1 MTFPAPQRIT
11 VPGTTL
17 PEVTLSV
24 HDTGGDGAPV
34 VLLHGWPDRATLWTH
49 QVSALAEAG
58 YRVVVP
64 DLRGFGDSD
73 RPAEVEHYRM
83 RALVADVLGVADAL
97 GIDRFALAGHDWG
110 ASLGWAV
117 TLASPRVT
125 RYAAYSV
132 GHPVAFATAGFRQ
145 KAMSWYMLWF
155 QFPGVA
161 EKVIPA
167 DDWQFLRGWLHASLP
182 EDHPLPRR
190 QLADLSRPG
199 ALTASLNWYRANIDP
214 ATFVPTSIPQLP
226 RITVPVLGVW
236 SAGDAALTEGQM
248 RRSSEFVDDFRFERV
263 EGCGHWIPEEA
274 PERATEL
281 LTGFLAAGDRDDRP
295 AGTRP

>member
-1 MTFPAPQRIT
+1 MTLPEPRRIT

-17 PEVTLSV
+17 PEITLSV
-24 HDTGGDGAPV
+24 HDTGGVGSPV
-34 VLLHGWPDRATLWTH
+34 LLLHGWPDRAALWAH
-49 QVSALAEAG
+49 QAAALAGAG

-125 RYAAYSV
+125 RYAAFSV
-132 GHPVAFATAGFRQ
+132 GHPAAFATAGFRQ

-161 EKVIPA
+161 EQVMPA
-167 DDWQFLRGWLHASLP
+167 EDWQFLRGWLHATLP
-182 EDHPLPRR
+182 DGHPMAARHV
-190 QLADLSRPG
+190 ADLSRPG
-199 ALTASLNWYRANIDP
+199 ALTASLNWYRANVDP
-214 ATFVPTSIPQLP
+214 ARFVPTTMPEPP
-226 RITVPVLGVW
+226 RITVPTMGVW
-236 SAGDAALTEGQM
+236 SDGDLALTEGQM
-248 RRSSEFVDDFRFERV
+248 RGSSAYVDGFRFERV

-274 PERATEL
+274 PEAASAL
-281 LTGFLAAGDRDDRP
+281 LLDFLAGGRE
-295 AGTRP
+295 G

>member
-1 MTFPAPQRIT
+1 MTLPAPQRIT

-17 PEVTLSV
+17 PEITLSV
-24 HDTGGDGAPV
+24 HDTGGDGSPV
-34 VLLHGWPDRATLWTH
+34 LLLHGWPDRAALWTH
-49 QVSALAEAG
+49 QAAALAGAG
-58 YRVVVP
+58 HRVVVP

-110 ASLGWAV
+110 ASLGWAL

-125 RYAAYSV
+125 RYAAFSV
-132 GHPVAFATAGFRQ
+132 GHPAAFATAGFRQ

-161 EKVIPA
+161 EQVVPA
-167 DDWQFLRGWLHASLP
+167 DDWQFLRGWLHATLP
-182 EDHPLPRR
+182 EGHPMAVR

-214 ATFVPTSIPQLP
+214 ATFVPTTIPQPP
-226 RITVPVLGVW
+226 RITVPTMGVW
-236 SAGDAALTEGQM
+236 SDGDLALTEGQM
-248 RRSSEFVDDFRFERV
+248 RGSSAYVDDFRFELV

-274 PERATEL
+274 PETASAL
-281 LTGFLAAGDRDDRP
+281 LADFLAG
-295 AGTRP
+295 

>member
-1 MTFPAPQRIT
+1 MTLPEPRRIA

-24 HDTGGDGAPV
+24 HDTGGVGSPV
-34 VLLHGWPDRATLWTH
+34 LLLHGWPDRAALWTH
-49 QVSALAEAG
+49 QAAALAGAG

-73 RPAEVEHYRM
+73 RPAEVEHYPM
-83 RALVADVLGVADAL
+83 RALVADVLGIADAL

-125 RYAAYSV
+125 RYAAFSV
-132 GHPVAFATAGFRQ
+132 GHPAAFATAGFRQ

-161 EKVIPA
+161 EQVMPA
-167 DDWQFLRGWLHASLP
+167 EDWQFLRGWLHATLP
-182 EDHPLPRR
+182 DGHPMAARHV
-190 QLADLSRPG
+190 ADLSRPG
-199 ALTASLNWYRANIDP
+199 ALTASLNWYRANVDP
-214 ATFVPTSIPQLP
+214 ARFVPTTMPQPP
-226 RITVPVLGVW
+226 RITVPTMGVW
-236 SAGDAALTEGQM
+236 SDGDLALTEGQM
-248 RRSSEFVDDFRFERV
+248 RGSSAYVDDFRFERV

-274 PERATEL
+274 PEAASAL
-281 LTGFLAAGDRDDRP
+281 LLDFLAGGRE
-295 AGTRP
+295 G

>member
-1 MTFPAPQRIT
+1 MTLPEPRRIA

-24 HDTGGDGAPV
+24 HDTGGVGSPV
-34 VLLHGWPDRATLWTH
+34 LLLHGWPDRAALWTH
-49 QVSALAEAG
+49 QAVALAGAG

-73 RPAEVEHYRM
+73 RPAEVEHYPM
-83 RALVADVLGVADAL
+83 RALVADVLGIADAL

-125 RYAAYSV
+125 RYAAFSV
-132 GHPVAFATAGFRQ
+132 GHPAAFATAGFRQ

-161 EKVIPA
+161 EQVMPA
-167 DDWQFLRGWLHASLP
+167 EDWQFLRGWLHATLP
-182 EDHPLPRR
+182 DGHPMAARHV
-190 QLADLSRPG
+190 ADLSRPG
-199 ALTASLNWYRANIDP
+199 ALTASLNWYRANVDP
-214 ATFVPTSIPQLP
+214 ARFVPTTMPQPP
-226 RITVPVLGVW
+226 RITVPTMGVW
-236 SAGDAALTEGQM
+236 SDGDLALTEGQM
-248 RRSSEFVDDFRFERV
+248 RGSSAYVDDFRFERV

-274 PERATEL
+274 PEAASAL
-281 LTGFLAAGDRDDRP
+281 LLDFLAGGRE
-295 AGTRP
+295 G

>member
-1 MTFPAPQRIT
+1 MTLPEPRRIA

-17 PEVTLSV
+17 PEITLSV
-24 HDTGGDGAPV
+24 HDTGGVGSPV
-34 VLLHGWPDRATLWTH
+34 LLLHGWPDRAALWTH
-49 QVSALAEAG
+49 QAAALAGAG

-73 RPAEVEHYRM
+73 RPAEVEHYPM
-83 RALVADVLGVADAL
+83 RALVADVLGIADAL

-125 RYAAYSV
+125 RYAAFSV
-132 GHPVAFATAGFRQ
+132 GHPAAFATAGFRQ

-161 EKVIPA
+161 EQVMPA
-167 DDWQFLRGWLHASLP
+167 EDWQFLRGWLHATLP
-182 EDHPLPRR
+182 DGHPMAARHV
-190 QLADLSRPG
+190 ADLSRPG
-199 ALTASLNWYRANIDP
+199 ALTASLNWYRANVDP
-214 ATFVPTSIPQLP
+214 ARFVPTTMPQPP
-226 RITVPVLGVW
+226 RITVPTMGVW
-236 SAGDAALTEGQM
+236 SDGDLALTEGQM
-248 RRSSEFVDDFRFERV
+248 RGSSAYVDDFRFERV

-274 PERATEL
+274 PEAASAL
-281 LTGFLAAGDRDDRP
+281 LLDFLAGGRE
-295 AGTRP
+295 G

>member
-1 MTFPAPQRIT
+1 MTLPAPQRIT

-17 PEVTLSV
+17 PEITLSV
-24 HDTGGDGAPV
+24 HDTGGDGSPV
-34 VLLHGWPDRATLWTH
+34 LLLHGWPDRAALWTH
-49 QVSALAEAG
+49 QAAALAGAG
-58 YRVVVP
+58 HRVVVP

-110 ASLGWAV
+110 ASLGWAL

-125 RYAAYSV
+125 RYAAFSV
-132 GHPVAFATAGFRQ
+132 GHPAAFATAGFRQ

-161 EKVIPA
+161 EQVMPA
-167 DDWQFLRGWLHASLP
+167 DDWQFLRGWLHATLP
-182 EDHPLPRR
+182 EGHPMAVR

-214 ATFVPTSIPQLP
+214 ATFVPTTIPQPP
-226 RITVPVLGVW
+226 RITVPTMGVW
-236 SAGDAALTEGQM
+236 SDGDLALTEGQM
-248 RRSSEFVDDFRFERV
+248 RGSSAYVDDFRFELV

-274 PERATEL
+274 PETASAL
-281 LTGFLAAGDRDDRP
+281 LADFLAG
-295 AGTRP
+295 

>member
-1 MTFPAPQRIT
+1 MTLPEPRRIT

-17 PEVTLSV
+17 PEITLSV
-24 HDTGGDGAPV
+24 HDTGGVGSPV
-34 VLLHGWPDRATLWTH
+34 LLLHGWPDRAALWTH
-49 QVSALAEAG
+49 QAAALAGAG

-125 RYAAYSV
+125 RYAAFSV
-132 GHPVAFATAGFRQ
+132 GHPAAFATAGFRQ

-161 EKVIPA
+161 EQVMPA
-167 DDWQFLRGWLHASLP
+167 EDWQFLRGWLHATLP
-182 EDHPLPRR
+182 DGHPMAARHV
-190 QLADLSRPG
+190 ADLSRPG
-199 ALTASLNWYRANIDP
+199 ALTASLNWYRANVDP
-214 ATFVPTSIPQLP
+214 ARFVPTTMPEPP
-226 RITVPVLGVW
+226 RITVPTMGVW
-236 SAGDAALTEGQM
+236 SDGDLALTEGQM
-248 RRSSEFVDDFRFERV
+248 RGSSAYVDDFRFERV

-274 PERATEL
+274 PEAASAL
-281 LTGFLAAGDRDDRP
+281 LLDFLAGGRE
-295 AGTRP
+295 G

>member
-1 MTFPAPQRIT
+1 MTLPAPQRIT

-17 PEVTLSV
+17 PEITLSV
-24 HDTGGDGAPV
+24 HDTGGDGSPV
-34 VLLHGWPDRATLWTH
+34 LLLHGWPDRAALWTH
-49 QVSALAEAG
+49 QAAALAGAG

-83 RALVADVLGVADAL
+83 RALAADVLGVADAL

-110 ASLGWAV
+110 ASLGWAL

-125 RYAAYSV
+125 RYAAFSV
-132 GHPVAFATAGFRQ
+132 GHPAAFATAGFRQ

-161 EKVIPA
+161 EQVMPA
-167 DDWQFLRGWLHASLP
+167 DDWQFLRGWLHATLP
-182 EDHPLPRR
+182 EGHPMAAR

-214 ATFVPTSIPQLP
+214 ATFVPTTIPQPP
-226 RITVPVLGVW
+226 RITVPTMGVW
-236 SAGDAALTEGQM
+236 SDGDLALTEGQM
-248 RRSSEFVDDFRFERV
+248 RGSSAYVDDFRFERV

-274 PERATEL
+274 PESASAL
-281 LTGFLAAGDRDDRP
+281 LADFLAG
-295 AGTRP
+295 

>member
-1 MTFPAPQRIT
+1 MTLPEPRRIA

-17 PEVTLSV
+17 PEITLSV
-24 HDTGGDGAPV
+24 HDTGGVGSPV
-34 VLLHGWPDRATLWTH
+34 LLLHGWPDRAALWTH
-49 QVSALAEAG
+49 QAAALTGAG

-73 RPAEVEHYRM
+73 RPAEVEHYPM
-83 RALVADVLGVADAL
+83 RALVADVLGIADAL

-125 RYAAYSV
+125 RYAAFSV
-132 GHPVAFATAGFRQ
+132 GHPAAFATAGFRQ

-161 EKVIPA
+161 EQVMPA
-167 DDWQFLRGWLHASLP
+167 EDWQFLRGWLHATLP
-182 EDHPLPRR
+182 DGHPMAARHV
-190 QLADLSRPG
+190 ADLSRPG
-199 ALTASLNWYRANIDP
+199 ALTASLNWYRANVDP
-214 ATFVPTSIPQLP
+214 ARFVPTTMPQPP
-226 RITVPVLGVW
+226 RITVPTMGVW
-236 SAGDAALTEGQM
+236 SDGDLALTEGQM
-248 RRSSEFVDDFRFERV
+248 RGSSAYVDDFRFERV

-274 PERATEL
+274 PEAASAL
-281 LTGFLAAGDRDDRP
+281 LLDFLAGGRE
-295 AGTRP
+295 G

>member
-1 MTFPAPQRIT
+1 MTLPEPRRIT

-17 PEVTLSV
+17 PEITLSV
-24 HDTGGDGAPV
+24 HDTGGVGSPV
-34 VLLHGWPDRATLWTH
+34 LLLHGWPDRAALWAH
-49 QVSALAEAG
+49 QAAALAGAG

-73 RPAEVEHYRM
+73 RPAEVEHYPM

-117 TLASPRVT
+117 PLASPRVT
-125 RYAAYSV
+125 RYAAFSV
-132 GHPVAFATAGFRQ
+132 GHPAAFATAGFRQ

-161 EKVIPA
+161 EQVMPA
-167 DDWQFLRGWLHASLP
+167 EDWQFLRGWLHATLP
-182 EDHPLPRR
+182 DGHPMAARHV
-190 QLADLSRPG
+190 ADLSRPG
-199 ALTASLNWYRANIDP
+199 ALTASLNWYRANVDP
-214 ATFVPTSIPQLP
+214 ARFVPTTMPEPP
-226 RITVPVLGVW
+226 RITVPTMGVW
-236 SAGDAALTEGQM
+236 SDGDLALTEGQM
-248 RRSSEFVDDFRFERV
+248 RGSSAYVDDFRFERV

-274 PERATEL
+274 PEAASAL
-281 LTGFLAAGDRDDRP
+281 LLDFLAGGRE
-295 AGTRP
+295 G

>member
-1 MTFPAPQRIT
+1 MTLPEPRRIA

-17 PEVTLSV
+17 PEITLSV
-24 HDTGGDGAPV
+24 HDTGGVGSPV
-34 VLLHGWPDRATLWTH
+34 LLLHGWPDRAALWTH
-49 QVSALAEAG
+49 QAAALAGAG

-73 RPAEVEHYRM
+73 RPAEVEHYPM
-83 RALVADVLGVADAL
+83 RALVADVLGIADAL

-125 RYAAYSV
+125 RYAAFSV
-132 GHPVAFATAGFRQ
+132 GHPAAFATAGFRQ

-161 EKVIPA
+161 EQVMPA
-167 DDWQFLRGWLHASLP
+167 EDWQFLRGWLHATLP
-182 EDHPLPRR
+182 DGHPMAARHV
-190 QLADLSRPG
+190 ADLSRPG
-199 ALTASLNWYRANIDP
+199 ALTASLNWYRANVDP
-214 ATFVPTSIPQLP
+214 ARFVPTTMPQPP
-226 RITVPVLGVW
+226 RITVPTMGVW
-236 SAGDAALTEGQM
+236 SDGDLALTEGQM
-248 RRSSEFVDDFRFERV
+248 RGSSAYVDDFRFERV

-274 PERATEL
+274 PEAASAL
-281 LTGFLAAGDRDDRP
+281 LLDFLAG
-295 AGTRP
+295 GGEG

>member
-1 MTFPAPQRIT
+1 MTLPEPRRIA

-17 PEVTLSV
+17 PEITLSV
-24 HDTGGDGAPV
+24 HDTGGVGSPV
-34 VLLHGWPDRATLWTH
+34 LLLHGWPDRAALWTH
-49 QVSALAEAG
+49 QAAALAGAG

-73 RPAEVEHYRM
+73 RPAEVEHYTM
-83 RALVADVLGVADAL
+83 RALVADVLGIADAL

-125 RYAAYSV
+125 RYAAFSV
-132 GHPVAFATAGFRQ
+132 GHPAAFATAGFRQ

-161 EKVIPA
+161 EQVMPA
-167 DDWQFLRGWLHASLP
+167 EDWQFLRGWLHATLP
-182 EDHPLPRR
+182 DGHPMAARHV
-190 QLADLSRPG
+190 ADLSRPG
-199 ALTASLNWYRANIDP
+199 ALTASLNWYRANVDP
-214 ATFVPTSIPQLP
+214 ARFVPTTMPQPP
-226 RITVPVLGVW
+226 RITVPTMGVW
-236 SAGDAALTEGQM
+236 SDGDLALTEGQM
-248 RRSSEFVDDFRFERV
+248 RGSSAYVDDFRFERV

-274 PERATEL
+274 PEAASAL
-281 LTGFLAAGDRDDRP
+281 LLDFLAGGRE
-295 AGTRP
+295 G

>member
-1 MTFPAPQRIT
+1 MT

-17 PEVTLSV
+17 PEITLSV
-24 HDTGGDGAPV
+24 HDTGGVGSPV
-34 VLLHGWPDRATLWTH
+34 LLLHGWPDRAALWSH
-49 QVSALAEAG
+49 QAAALAGAG
-58 YRVVVP
+58 YRVVAP

-73 RPAEVEHYRM
+73 RPAEVEHYPM

-125 RYAAYSV
+125 RYTAFSV
-132 GHPVAFATAGFRQ
+132 GHPAAFATAGFRQ

-161 EKVIPA
+161 EQVMPA
-167 DDWQFLRGWLHASLP
+167 EDWQFLRGWLHATLP
-182 EDHPLPRR
+182 DGHPMAARHV
-190 QLADLSRPG
+190 ADLSRPG
-199 ALTASLNWYRANIDP
+199 ALTASLNWYRANVDP
-214 ATFVPTSIPQLP
+214 ARFVPTTMPEPP
-226 RITVPVLGVW
+226 RITVPTMGVW
-236 SAGDAALTEGQM
+236 SDGDLALTEGQM
-248 RRSSEFVDDFRFERV
+248 RGSSAYVDDFRFERV

-274 PERATEL
+274 PEAASAL
-281 LTGFLAAGDRDDRP
+281 LLDFLAGGRE
-295 AGTRP
+295 G

>member
-1 MTFPAPQRIT
+1 MTLPEPRRIA

-17 PEVTLSV
+17 PEITLSV
-24 HDTGGDGAPV
+24 HDTGGVGSP
-34 VLLHGWPDRATLWTH
+34 VLLLRGWPDRAALWTH
-49 QVSALAEAG
+49 QAAALAGAG

-73 RPAEVEHYRM
+73 RPAEVEHYPM
-83 RALVADVLGVADAL
+83 RALVADVLGIADAL

-125 RYAAYSV
+125 RYAAFSV
-132 GHPVAFATAGFRQ
+132 GHPAAFATAGFRQ

-161 EKVIPA
+161 EQVMPA
-167 DDWQFLRGWLHASLP
+167 EDWQFLRGWLHATLP
-182 EDHPLPRR
+182 DGHPMAARHV
-190 QLADLSRPG
+190 ADLSRPG
-199 ALTASLNWYRANIDP
+199 ALTASLNWYRANVDP
-214 ATFVPTSIPQLP
+214 ARFVPTTMPQPP
-226 RITVPVLGVW
+226 RITVPTMGVW
-236 SAGDAALTEGQM
+236 SDGDLALTEGQM
-248 RRSSEFVDDFRFERV
+248 RGSSAYVDDFRFERV

-274 PERATEL
+274 PEAASAL
-281 LTGFLAAGDRDDRP
+281 LLDFLAGGRE
-295 AGTRP
+295 G